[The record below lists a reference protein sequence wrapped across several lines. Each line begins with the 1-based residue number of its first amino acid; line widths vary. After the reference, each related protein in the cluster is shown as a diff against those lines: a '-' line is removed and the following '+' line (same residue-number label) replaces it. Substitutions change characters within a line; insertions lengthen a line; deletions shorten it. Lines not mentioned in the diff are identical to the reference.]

1 MKYHAGLGDRYLYLV
16 NPTRQTQR
24 KVPFL
29 RYPGG
34 KSRIAEFLIER
45 VTSTETVERRV
56 VEPFVG
62 SGSFFFAVKPGRA
75 LLADLNPELIDLY
88 RGIRLHPRTVWA
100 RFRSF
105 PSNKPAY
112 YEIRAWEPERL
123 DLPNRAARTLY
134 LNRTCF
140 KGMWRHNTK
149 GHFNVG
155 YGGQDRRWV
164 ITHRDLVQLSKR
176 LRIAAI
182 RCADFEQTID
192 ECEASDFVFVDPPYR
207 PGAREMVHDHY
218 RFGKFSFQEHRR
230 LAATLKRASKRG
242 VRWALTTSSHP
253 DIVGLFREH
262 FIELIPR
269 GAGEQIGQ
277 LTRSSGE
284 VLIRN
289 WRELR

>member
-1 MKYHAGLGDRYLYLV
+1 MYS
-16 NPTRQTQR
+16 TRQTNQR

-34 KSRIAEFLIER
+34 KSRITQFLIER
-45 VTSTETVERRV
+45 VTPAETAGCRL

-62 SGSFFFAVKPGRA
+62 SGSFFFAIRPCRA

-88 RGIRLHPRTVWA
+88 RGIRLNPTTVWS

-105 PSNKPAY
+105 PSGKKAY
-112 YEIRAWEPERL
+112 YKIRAWDSGHL
-123 DLPNRAARTLY
+123 DLPSRAARTLY

-140 KGMWRHNTK
+140 KGMWRHNLK
-149 GHFNVG
+149 GDFNVG

-164 ITHRDLVQLSKR
+164 LTRADLVKLSKR
-176 LRIAAI
+176 LRIASL
-182 RCADFEQTID
+182 RCGDFEKAID
-192 ECEASDFVFVDPPYR
+192 ECSPSDFLFVDPPYR

-218 RFGKFSFQEHRR
+218 RFGKFSFHEHRR
-230 LAATLKRASKRG
+230 LAAALKRASKRG

-253 DIVGLFREH
+253 DIVALFRGH
-262 FIELIPR
+262 FIEGIPR
-269 GAGEQIGQ
+269 GVGRQIGQ
-277 LTRSSGE
+277 LTRGPGE

-289 WRELR
+289 WRGAR